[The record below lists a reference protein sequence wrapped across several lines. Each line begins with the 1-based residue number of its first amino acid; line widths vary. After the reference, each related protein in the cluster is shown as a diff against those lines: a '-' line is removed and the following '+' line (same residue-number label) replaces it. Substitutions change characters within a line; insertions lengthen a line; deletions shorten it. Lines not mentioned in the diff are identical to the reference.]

1 MGSALARL
9 TGGDD
14 DKRDENSYMEKRKVN
29 INDAPKVKVPEG
41 NQGKIKKVD
50 FYPENFLEH
59 AVYQKLLQSASMYGV
74 DEDKIKELFLR
85 LCNPWDVSYATVV
98 IRKFLSET
106 HPRFRYLLRRIIL
119 KNVNGVARLLFEDA
133 VMMILQLCG
142 ADYGTL
148 IMTTLESLRDFK
160 TLDVTNVRAV
170 LRYINGDEHMENI
183 LRYVAAHLHAP
194 DAPFHHFSA
203 FVQLCVRYPA
213 LVFPI
218 IVMQRSLQRRFFG
231 MRFWRSYH
239 TRVGT
244 MLFSNDFSK
253 ADSVMVMC
261 RVLMLETVSLN
272 ATPFQFGTPQTARE
286 PPEKLLEEVK
296 RRAEAKKERKR
307 IQMEAEREQAAKL
320 AAEAAE
326 LKAAEELQFALEKE
340 DLKRVQRRIEME
352 REESFWDGGAGKEK
366 RELALKKE
374 DEDKKKRF
382 KKMIKTYGE
391 KRATTMMLEEARKEA
406 WLWMWRKVR
415 RGFLGSLA
423 LAKFSYTMRSK
434 EKEKLRKARWRKLY
448 AIFLHS
454 WAAARFKAQ
463 LLEKNGGT
471 VGQLA
476 KVLLSDEDQARNR
489 EASVAANKLN
499 VVTNDAIDF
508 LPRVVSKSTV
518 AEQLAFAMKEAA
530 EKAKAASI
538 RRKAR
543 WRKLY
548 LVFIQSWA
556 VARFKASL
564 DAKRIKMEAAAR
576 SEALRLD
583 TPLVTDYDKA
593 RRLESVKA
601 ASKLSS
607 ALKAGRVDDLAK
619 EILDDTSIAKVER
632 DQGLATKEDV
642 AGQLAKSL
650 KEAAAAASASV
661 SGNSNQIHQDL
672 KPNVKKKKKID
683 DGVIRFSRFLS
694 RLAHDARELYK
705 DEIEA
710 KKKAVRWANDV
721 KFEAEKSSEGE
732 NQSNVHNELVPY
744 LPEGNDVPSLSAS
757 TTTAL
762 VEYVPPSS
770 TDLVPFAEKEQGGS
784 TSIVQSV
791 PDLTGAASGSKTIVK
806 STIGFTPSST
816 QVTRTAFDT
825 KMRLIAFTFGSGYS
839 DKRSYNGGKDLFN
852 SDKTLPMPVPVR
864 VPDFLLSNVHPAG
877 VVCKYSSLQ
886 IVKVVLANFASGA
899 GSVYGLARVPCLL
912 CGRTIRHVD
921 DLLDEIDDVDDDSVA
936 PDEEEVDSVDNEE
949 RQDDDDD
956 FDSLVDPHEENEEV
970 VEDDNSSWKEEDEM
984 NLPPDERI
992 EGRRVDETGSSK
1004 FRLIPPK
1011 KEKLCAVEAEP
1022 EAEPEAAVDEEVEVI
1037 EPENVV
1043 EVSAIDN
1050 DNDNGHR
1057 SRTISVS
1064 SESGLTI
1071 VSTTSSGRPVYRGRK
1086 NRSHSV
1092 DSLVSR
1098 GSKTLLAEASDLVQ
1112 TDSGGDDVKDSG
1124 VVSPP
1129 ISAEEKRLMR
1139 IRAGAKRS
1147 RLLARGKYTEALAE
1161 SRGGDAAK
1169 ERLDIAA
1176 RRNMEINKRVQL
1188 VKQELA
1194 FAQERAVEIRLDM
1207 EKKAKAKEAAIL
1219 ERMNSLRGGAGNPD
1233 ISALSTDLKPKSFHE
1248 EAKLELL
1255 KVEEHD
1261 LALSLAVQVVNA
1273 KSLTDPNCI
1282 VLATGSTPGTVAG
1295 FPRSFATAE
1304 RKAKFEAEEK
1314 ERQKLIEKDMEREKI
1329 KIAKSLE
1336 KLRREKELAHQ
1347 RAIDMA
1353 YRGAKENWNALDD
1366 DEKLQKKREYIEK
1379 RQVFAK
1385 STAKNTGF
1393 CGECD
1398 VYCKRQMA
1406 HMFGYKV
1413 AQMCLDAAVV
1423 KPNFDDDILRHSRA
1437 ARLQG
1442 QPLVSAPIPSDYE
1455 WRQEQKAN
1463 DLNEKLL
1470 KARKD
1475 GDSDDLTIA
1484 EVEEQLR
1491 SMREFKKKKVYEYPD
1506 DKFIEMFDDESKRFF
1521 YYNATTGISQWTKP
1535 EKYDVCLDSDQKAEE
1550 EKIAAEA
1557 AKLLEEAA
1565 IRSSRF
1571 SKQSKKVSRNT

>member
-1 MGSALARL
+1 MGSAFGKL
-9 TGGDD
+9 GEVGNDNKDD
-14 DKRDENSYMEKRKVN
+14 STAYMEKRKIN
-29 INDAPKVKVPEG
+29 IDDAPKVKVPEG

-59 AVYQKLLQSASMYGV
+59 AVYQKLLQSASVYGV

-183 LRYVAAHLHAP
+183 LRYVAAHLHSP

-231 MRFWRSYH
+231 IRFWRSYH

-272 ATPFQFGTPQTARE
+272 ATPFQFGTAQTARE
-286 PPEKLLEEVK
+286 PPEKLLEEV
-296 RRAEAKKERKR
+296 RHRAEAKKERKR
-307 IQMEAEREQAAKL
+307 IQAEAERDQAAKL

-352 REESFWDGGAGKEK
+352 REESFLDGGAGKEK
-366 RELALKKE
+366 REIAMKKE

-382 KKMIKTYGE
+382 KIMKKTYGE
-391 KRATTMMLEEARKEA
+391 KRATTMMLEEARREA

-454 WAAARFKAQ
+454 WAVARFKAQ
-463 LLEKNGGT
+463 LLEKNGKS
-471 VGQLA
+471 VGNSA
-476 KVLLSDEDQARNR
+476 ETFLSDEDRSR
-489 EASVAANKLN
+489 LLEASTAANKLN
-499 VVTNDAIDF
+499 IASNDAFEF
-508 LPRVVSKSTV
+508 LTPVVSKSMV
-518 AEQLAFAMKEAA
+518 VEQLSFAMIEAS
-530 EKAKAASI
+530 EKAKAASAL
-538 RRKAR
+538 RKAR
-543 WRKLY
+543 WHKLY
-548 LVFIQSWA
+548 VVFIQSWA
-556 VARFKASL
+556 VARFRATL
-564 DAKRIKMEAAAR
+564 DAKRIKLDAEAR
-576 SEALRLD
+576 SVALRLD
-583 TPLVTDYDKA
+583 TPLSSDYDKA

-601 ASKLSS
+601 ASKLSA
-607 ALKAGRVDDLAK
+607 ALKAGRVEDLAK
-619 EILDDTSIAKVER
+619 DILDETSPIKVKR
-632 DQGLATKEDV
+632 AHGVATKEDV
-642 AGQLAKSL
+642 ASELARSL
-650 KEAAAAASASV
+650 KEAAVAAAPVSV
-661 SGNSNQIHQDL
+661 VGNADDQAP
-672 KPNVKKKKKID
+672 KKMKKKKID

-721 KFEAEKSSEGE
+721 KFDAENNRDAADKGE
-732 NQSNVHNELVPY
+732 IHNEIVPY
-744 LPEGNDVPSLSAS
+744 IPEVSDTPSSSPLALSSS
-757 TTTAL
+757 TSL
-762 VEYVPPSS
+762 VEYDPSS
-770 TDLVPFAEKEQGGS
+770 SNALVPIAGADLPS
-784 TSIVQSV
+784 TEIA
-791 PDLTGAASGSKTIVK
+791 LTKTDMTGTASGSKTIVK
-806 STIGFTPSST
+806 STIGFTPSSSQIT
-816 QVTRTAFDT
+816 HTAFDT
-825 KMRLIAFTFGSGYS
+825 KMRLIAFTFGSGFS
-839 DKRSYNGGKDLFN
+839 DKRAQNGGKGLFT

-864 VPDFLLSNVHPAG
+864 VPDFLLSSLHPAG

-921 DLLDEIDDVDDDSVA
+921 DLLDEIDDDVDDESIA
-936 PDEEEVDSVDNEE
+936 PDEEEVDSVGREE
-949 RQDDDDD
+949 EQEDDD
-956 FDSLVDPHEENEEV
+956 FDSLADSHDENEDIN
-970 VEDDNSSWKEEDEM
+970 EDDDSSWKEEDEA
-984 NLPPDERI
+984 NLPADERI
-992 EGRRVDETGSSK
+992 EGRRVDETGSA
-1004 FRLIPPK
+1004 RIRIPPI
-1011 KEKLCAVEAEP
+1011 ENRLYAVEAEP
-1022 EAEPEAAVDEEVEVI
+1022 DVVDEEADESESIGDVDVSDNASAHHEV
-1037 EPENVV
+1037 P
-1043 EVSAIDN
+1043 
-1050 DNDNGHR
+1050 R
-1057 SRTISVS
+1057 SRAISTS
-1064 SESGLTI
+1064 SEGGLTI

-1086 NRSHSV
+1086 PRSQSA
-1092 DSLVSR
+1092 DSQISR
-1098 GSKTLLAEASDLVQ
+1098 GSKALSVPSEAGSKNIDKTVTAQ
-1112 TDSGGDDVKDSG
+1112 
-1124 VVSPP
+1124 P
-1129 ISAEEKRLMR
+1129 ISSEEKRLMR
-1139 IRAGAKRS
+1139 IRAGAKRA
-1147 RLLARGKYTEALAE
+1147 RLMARGKYDEALAE
-1161 SRGGDAAK
+1161 SHAGDAAK

-1176 RRNMEINKRVQL
+1176 RRNIEINKRVQL

-1194 FAQERAVEIRLDM
+1194 SAQERAVEIRQDM
-1207 EKKAKAKEAAIL
+1207 ERKAREKQAAVF
-1219 ERMNSLRGGAGNPD
+1219 ERINSLRGGGSGPE
-1233 ISALSTDLKPKSFHE
+1233 IRPPSTDLKPKSFHD
-1248 EAKLELL
+1248 EAKIELM
-1255 KVEEHD
+1255 KVKEHD
-1261 LALSLAVQVVNA
+1261 VALSLAVQVVNA
-1273 KSLTDPNCI
+1273 KSLDDPNCI

-1295 FPRSFATAE
+1295 FPRSFSTAE
-1304 RKAKFEAEEK
+1304 RKAKFDAEEK
-1314 ERQKLIEKDMEREKI
+1314 ERQKLIEKDMDREKI

-1336 KLRREKELAHQ
+1336 KLRREKEQAHQ

-1366 DEKLQKKREYIEK
+1366 DEKLQRKREYIEK
-1379 RQVFAK
+1379 RQMFAK
-1385 STAKNTGF
+1385 STARNTGF

-1406 HMFGYKV
+1406 HTFGYKV
-1413 AQMCLDAAVV
+1413 AQMCLDASVV

-1442 QPLVSAPIPSDYE
+1442 QPLVSAPLPSDYE

-1470 KARKD
+1470 KARTD
-1475 GDSDDLTIA
+1475 GESGDLTIA

-1491 SMREFKKKKVYEYPD
+1491 SIKEFKRKKVYEYPD
-1506 DKFIEMFDDESKRFF
+1506 DKFIEMFDDDSKRFF
-1521 YYNATTGISQWTKP
+1521 YYNATTGTSQWTKP
-1535 EKYDVCLDSDQKAEE
+1535 ETFEVCLDTDQKAEE

-1557 AKLLEEAA
+1557 AKLLEDAA
-1565 IRSSRF
+1565 VRSSRF